1 MGVLAK
7 ETQED
12 GSVKTILIQKRT
24 HANTNSSEYQDSAN
38 CNNNNNNDEPKGE
51 EEEEEEEEEGPSN
64 PWELPDGGFADTT
77 KFLLGWP
84 INFFLYYTVPQCGKE
99 EYKHLYLISFVIATV
114 WIAAY
119 SYIMVWMVA
128 YTGWA
133 FNIPDTIMG
142 LTFLAA
148 GTSVPDTIASIL
160 VAKQGLGDMAVS
172 NSIGSNVFDILL
184 GLALPWT
191 LQIIMAK
198 TIYEQ
203 PRCPSMGQF
212 AEFVTINSKGLV
224 VSLAMLLASLVFV
237 VSVIHF
243 NGWKLNT
250 KAGIL
255 IGIAYIAF
263 VGGSIYNETI
273 NA

>member
-1 MGVLAK
+1 MA
-7 ETQED
+7 
-12 GSVKTILIQKRT
+12 
-24 HANTNSSEYQDSAN
+24 
-38 CNNNNNNDEPKGE
+38 
-51 EEEEEEEEEGPSN
+51 
-64 PWELPDGGFADTT
+64 
-77 KFLLGWP
+77 
-84 INFFLYYTVPQCGKE
+84 
-99 EYKHLYLISFVIATV
+99 SFIIATA
-114 WIAAY
+114 WIAFY

-128 YTGWA
+128 FTGWA
-133 FNIPDTIMG
+133 FNIPDVVMG

-212 AEFVTINSKGLV
+212 ATFVTINSKGLV
-224 VSLAMLLASLVFV
+224 VSVAMLLASLVFV

-250 KAGIL
+250 RAGIL
-255 IGIAYIAF
+255 IAVAYVAF
-263 VGGSIYNETI
+263 VAGSIYNEMQDAENQ
-273 NA
+273 NAKK